1 MILAGDIGGT
11 SSRLAFFEA
20 EKGRLSMVTE
30 RTYPSQKYKGLEEI
44 AVAFAAT
51 QPARIEAACFGIPGP
66 VRNGRAVTPNLAWVV
81 DSNSLARELGLKS
94 LKLINDLEA
103 NAHGVAALQP
113 EDFVTLNPGAPDAQ
127 GNRTVISVG
136 TGLGEA
142 GMYWD
147 GNCHHPFACE
157 GGHVDFAP
165 RNELETDLL
174 HYLRAKFQRISYER
188 VLSGPGLHLI
198 YQFLRDTRRGEEPPA
213 LAKEL
218 QSADPSAAI
227 SVAGMEGRYDICVKA
242 LEMFV
247 SFYGA
252 EAGNLALKTMA
263 TGGVFVGG
271 GIAPKII
278 KKLQGP
284 TFMAAFVDKGRMRAL
299 LEAMPVRIIM
309 NESTALLG
317 AARCAAQCAG

>member
-11 SSRLAFFEA
+11 SSRLAFFKA
-20 EKGRLSMVTE
+20 ENGCLSLVAE
-30 RTYPSQKYKGLEEI
+30 RTYPSQRYKGLEEI
-44 AVAFAAT
+44 AVAFAAP
-51 QPARIEAACFGIPGP
+51 QPARIDAACFGIPGP
-66 VRNGRAVTPNLAWVV
+66 VRDGRVVTPNLAWVV
-81 DSNSLARELGLKS
+81 DSKSLARELGLKS
-94 LKLINDLEA
+94 VRLINDLEA
-103 NAHGVAALQP
+103 NAHGIAALKP

-127 GNRTVISVG
+127 GNRAVISVG

-147 GNCHHPFACE
+147 GSSHHPFACE

-165 RNELETDLL
+165 RDELETDLL
-174 HYLRAKFQRISYER
+174 HYLRAKFDRISYER

-198 YQFLRDTRRGEEPPA
+198 YQFLRDTRRGDEPAA
-213 LAKEL
+213 LAREL
-218 QSADPSAAI
+218 QSADPSAVI
-227 SVAGMEGRYDICVKA
+227 SLAGMEGRYELCVKA

-271 GIAPKII
+271 GIAPKIM

-284 TFMAAFVDKGRMRAL
+284 IFMTAFVAKGRMRPL
-299 LEAMPVRIIM
+299 LEAMPVRIITK
-309 NESTALLG
+309 ESTALLG